1 MAKNIAVVC
10 GVLVM
15 TMILGTTEK
24 AIGKP
29 TEQRM
34 VRIAELEI
42 DAGRLAAYTAAL
54 KEEIST
60 SVRVEPGVLT
70 LCAVAVK
77 DPSDTDSNLR
87 DVCRPR
93 RVRVAF
99 ANSTLQKIQ
108 DRNGEHG
115 EVPEAR
121 RNRPNSPRHE
131 VSAKPW

>member
-1 MAKNIAVVC
+1 
-10 GVLVM
+10 
-15 TMILGTTEK
+15 MILGTTEK
-24 AIGKP
+24 AIGRP
-29 TEQRM
+29 TEQPM

-42 DAGRLAAYTAAL
+42 DADQLTAYTAAL

-60 SVRVEPGVLT
+60 SVRAEPGVLA

-77 DPSDTDSNLR
+77 DHPTNSNLR

-93 RVRVAF
+93 RVRIAF

-108 DRNGEHG
+108 DRNCEDG

-121 RNRPNSPRHE
+121 RNRPDSPRHE
-131 VSAKPW
+131 VNANSW

>member
-1 MAKNIAVVC
+1 MT
-10 GVLVM
+10 

-29 TEQRM
+29 TDQRM

-42 DAGRLAAYTAAL
+42 DANQLAAYTAAL

-77 DPSDTDSNLR
+77 GHPTQIRIFETYADRAAYESH
-87 DVCRPR
+87 
-93 RVRVAF
+93 
-99 ANSTLQKIQ
+99 LQTPHFKKIQ

-131 VSAKPW
+131 VSAKSW